1 MKKIIA
7 MISAIAMCA
16 AIFTACG
23 SEADTSATE
32 TTETSADTT
41 VAEVT
46 DETVNDTAIEGEI
59 VTSIEDAAETEA
71 DTTSEAAEEAPVETM
86 EEVPAET
93 EEAAD
98 EPAEDEMPSEDSGE
112 VEMNPLQ
119 TVVDAALAVGEWPAM
134 MEITDEMMLTEFF
147 MLDPSNANYRNLM
160 VMQCPMSA
168 TMSEII
174 IIEADD
180 VEAAKADLEAR
191 REKAINQD
199 AWYPNDVELAEAS
212 IVGTEGDFAYF
223 ILAGAAAEAEPA
235 IIDAIKAL

>member
-7 MISAIAMCA
+7 MISAVAMCA
-16 AIFTACG
+16 AMFTAC
-23 SEADTSATE
+23 SSNDAE
-32 TTETSADTT
+32 TTETTADTT

-46 DETVNDTAIEGEI
+46 DDTVNDTAIE
-59 VTSIEDAAETEA
+59 SETTA
-71 DTTSEAAEEAPVETM
+71 ETM

-93 EEAAD
+93 EESAD
-98 EPAEDEMPSEDSGE
+98 EGDVPADDAPVEDGGE
-112 VEMNPLQ
+112 VGTNPLQ
-119 TVVDAALAVGEWPAM
+119 SIVDAGLAVGEWPAM
-134 MEITDEMMLTEFF
+134 MEVTDTMMLTDYF
-147 MLDPSNANYRNLM
+147 MLDPENANYRNM
-160 VMQCPMSA
+160 IVMQCPMSA

-180 VEAAKADLEAR
+180 VEAAKADLNAR
-191 REKAINQD
+191 RDKAISQD

-235 IIDAIKAL
+235 IVEAIKAL

>member
-16 AIFTACG
+16 AMFTAC
-23 SEADTSATE
+23 SSDADTAE
-32 TTETSADTT
+32 TTVADTT
-41 VAEVT
+41 IAEVT
-46 DETVNDTAIEGEI
+46 DETVNDTAVEGDI
-59 VTSIEDAAETEA
+59 VI
-71 DTTSEAAEEAPVETM
+71 SEEEATEETTVETM
-86 EEVPAET
+86 EEVPADT
-93 EEAAD
+93 EEAVD
-98 EPAEDEMPSEDSGE
+98 EPAEDETPSEDSGE
-112 VEMNPLQ
+112 VGANPLQ

-134 MEITDEMMLTEFF
+134 MEITDEMMLTEYFRI
-147 MLDPSNANYRNLM
+147 DPANANYRNFM

-191 REKAINQD
+191 REKAITQD

-212 IVGTEGDFAYF
+212 IVGTEGDYAYF
-223 ILAGAAAEAEPA
+223 ILAGSAAEAETA
-235 IIDAIKAL
+235 IVEALKAL

>member
-16 AIFTACG
+16 AMFTACS

-32 TTETSADTT
+32 TTETTADTT
-41 VAEVT
+41 IAEVT
-46 DETVNDTAIEGEI
+46 DDTAVEGDI
-59 VTSIEDAAETEA
+59 IISEDAATEET
-71 DTTSEAAEEAPVETM
+71 TVETM

-93 EEAAD
+93 EESVE
-98 EPAEDEMPSEDSGE
+98 EPAEDDVPSEEDAE
-112 VEMNPLQ
+112 VGANPLQ
-119 TVVDAALAVGEWPAM
+119 SVVDAALAVGEWPAM
-134 MEITDEMMLTEFF
+134 MEITDEMMLTEYFKI
-147 MLDPSNANYRNLM
+147 DPANANYRNFM

-180 VEAAKADLEAR
+180 VDAAKADLDAR
-191 REKAINQD
+191 REKAITQD

-212 IVGTEGDFAYF
+212 IVGTEGNYAYF
-223 ILAGAAAEAEPA
+223 ILAGSAAEAETA
-235 IIDAIKAL
+235 IVEALKAL

>member
-7 MISAIAMCA
+7 MISALAMCA
-16 AIFTACG
+16 AMFTAC
-23 SEADTSATE
+23 SSNDAE
-32 TTETSADTT
+32 TTETTADTT

-46 DETVNDTAIEGEI
+46 DDTVNDTAIE
-59 VTSIEDAAETEA
+59 SETTA
-71 DTTSEAAEEAPVETM
+71 ETM

-93 EEAAD
+93 EEFVD
-98 EPAEDEMPSEDSGE
+98 ESDAPVEDGGE
-112 VEMNPLQ
+112 VVTNPLQ
-119 TVVDAALAVGEWPAM
+119 SIVDAGLAVGEWPAM
-134 MEITDEMMLTEFF
+134 MEVTDTMMLTDYF
-147 MLDPSNANYRNLM
+147 MLDPENANYRNM
-160 VMQCPMSA
+160 IVMQCPMSA

-180 VEAAKADLEAR
+180 VEAAKADLNAR
-191 REKAINQD
+191 RDKAISQD

-235 IIDAIKAL
+235 IVEAIKAL